1 MSQSSLKVNTEL
13 VFEPMGVNSAAAL
26 RKLVRSRFHV
36 ELGAF
41 TLHFEE
47 SCQAAAKPTVLEFVN
62 RLISWMR

>member
-1 MSQSSLKVNTEL
+1 MSQSSVKVNTEL
-13 VFEPMGVNSAAAL
+13 VFEPVVTNSAAAL

-47 SCQAAAKPTVLEFVN
+47 SCQAAAKPVALEFVN
-62 RLISWMR
+62 RLTSWIR